1 MQIDQNSRNNLLQ
14 LSLRKVQFQILKYTV
29 LGSLPNHFKNLL
41 EQAIVYSSKTKEL
54 NFLHSRVNGLV
65 LPSYVTEEQ
74 VRICSTFKTRPGDV
88 FLITYPKA
96 GTLWLSE
103 IVYRITKPKKPS
115 VNLLGGAVPYFETA
129 SHEELEALP
138 SPRYIFTHLP
148 LSLILRSNEHDLK
161 YIYLA
166 RNPRDVAVSFFHFMS
181 SVRVC
186 DFEGTWDEFLDYFMN
201 GEVPYGSYFDHV
213 LEWWEHKDDE
223 NVLFLKYEVLKKEL
237 KGQVK
242 IIAEFLGI
250 QLSDEEAN
258 TIAEQCTFQ
267 AMKAN
272 PGIRAD
278 ALSKMYKKGSHLRK
292 GMVGDWQ
299 NYFSDEQ
306 LAEFQKLYQYR
317 MQQSGLEFEFH

>member
-1 MQIDQNSRNNLLQ
+1 MR
-14 LSLRKVQFQILKYTV
+14 
-29 LGSLPNHFKNLL
+29 
-41 EQAIVYSSKTKEL
+41 
-54 NFLHSRVNGLV
+54 
-65 LPSYVTEEQ
+65 
-74 VRICSTFKTRPGDV
+74 
-88 FLITYPKA
+88 
-96 GTLWLSE
+96 
-103 IVYRITKPKKPS
+103 
-115 VNLLGGAVPYFETA
+115 
-129 SHEELEALP
+129 
-138 SPRYIFTHLP
+138 
-148 LSLILRSNEHDLK
+148 
-161 YIYLA
+161 
-166 RNPRDVAVSFFHFMS
+166 